1 MVQRL
6 DPGQDA
12 AHLGGREN
20 DRQLE
25 LRRGA
30 GKLQLGGPN
39 ALERFLPEELDG
51 AQGLSGALA
60 GEPPLGFEMDKV
72 LAEVLA
78 ADLVGGTLKMI
89 GQLADAGPV
98 TLLAARLERQQC
110 QVIGKA
116 VQDCVGGTFFICIDL
131 QVIVDGLPCV
141 VHGEPSAAC
150 GSRS

>member
-1 MVQRL
+1 
-6 DPGQDA
+6 
-12 AHLGGREN
+12 
-20 DRQLE
+20 LE
-25 LRRGA
+25 GL
-30 GKLQLGGPN
+30 
-39 ALERFLPEELDG
+39 LPEELDG
-51 AQGLSGALA
+51 AQGLGGALA
-60 GEPPLGFEMDKV
+60 GEPSLGLEMDKV

-78 ADLVGGTLKMI
+78 VDLVRRTLKMI